1 MQRLSRSIAMMLIVG
16 PMLTAA
22 ACAEGAPD
30 DANQQSF
37 GTPDEATAALVDAL
51 ETHDVAAIRRL
62 IGPAADG
69 LLSSGDTAA
78 ERRDREAF
86 LARYRV
92 RHQLVAGGPDD
103 VMLQVGEDEWPLPV
117 PLRRR
122 DGKWRF
128 DGDAAAHELLMRRIG
143 TNELHTIDVMQGFV
157 EAQEEYAAA
166 GHDGAEPGVYARVLR
181 SDPGKQNG
189 LYWEVADG
197 EPPSPAGPFLAAA
210 TAAGRAPVGSPPGG
224 GTAGGGTPAPYHGY
238 VYRMLFSQ
246 GPAANGGERDYVV
259 DGKLTG
265 GFALLAHPAEYGQTG
280 VMTFMVSQDGIV
292 WQRDLGDK
300 TAELA
305 AAITRFDP
313 DRTWTPIA
321 PNETIV
327 ATRR

>member
-1 MQRLSRSIAMMLIVG
+1 MQRLSRSIEMMLIVG
-16 PMLTAA
+16 PMLLAA
-22 ACAEGAPD
+22 ACAERAPD
-30 DANQQSF
+30 DADQQAF
-37 GTPDEATAALVDAL
+37 GTPDEATAALVEAL
-51 ETHDVAAIRRL
+51 ETHDVAALRRL
-62 IGPAADG
+62 VGAEAEG

-78 ERRDREAF
+78 DRRDREAF

-122 DGKWRF
+122 NERWRF
-128 DGDAAAHELLMRRIG
+128 DGNAAAHELLMRRIG
-143 TNELHTIDVMQGFV
+143 TNELHTIDVMRGFV
-157 EAQEEYAAA
+157 EAQEEYAAV
-166 GHDGAEPGVYARVLR
+166 GHDGAERGVYARVLR
-181 SDPGKQNG
+181 SEPGKQNG
-189 LYWEVADG
+189 LYWEAADG

-210 TAAGRAPVGSPPGG
+210 TAAGKLTPGQPAPSEGQ
-224 GTAGGGTPAPYHGY
+224 PAPYHGY

-246 GPAANGGERDYVV
+246 GPAANGGARDYVV

-265 GFALLAHPAEYGQTG
+265 GFALLAYPAEYGQTG
-280 VMTFMVSQDGIV
+280 VMTLMVSQDGIV

-327 ATRR
+327 ATQQR

>member
-1 MQRLSRSIAMMLIVG
+1 MQRLSRSIAMMLLVG
-16 PMLTAA
+16 PMLTTA
-22 ACAEGAPD
+22 ACAGRAPG
-30 DANQQSF
+30 DADQQSF

-51 ETHDVAAIRRL
+51 ERHDVAAIRRL

-117 PLRRR
+117 PIRRR
-122 DGKWRF
+122 DQRWRF

-143 TNELHTIDVMQGFV
+143 TNELHTIDVTRGFV
-157 EAQEEYAAA
+157 EAQEEYAAL

-181 SDPGKQNG
+181 SDPGRQNG

-210 TAAGRAPVGSPPGG
+210 AAAGQVTPAQPAPSEGS
-224 GTAGGGTPAPYHGY
+224 AAPYHGY

-246 GPAANGGERDYVV
+246 GPAANGGARDYVV
-259 DGKLTG
+259 NGKLTG
-265 GFALLAHPAEYGQTG
+265 GFALLAAPAEYGRTG

-292 WQRDLGDK
+292 WQRDLGEK

-321 PNETIV
+321 ANETIV
-327 ATRR
+327 ATQR

>member
-1 MQRLSRSIAMMLIVG
+1 MQRLSRSIAMMLLVG
-16 PMLTAA
+16 PMLTTA
-22 ACAEGAPD
+22 ACAGRAPG
-30 DANQQSF
+30 DADQQSF

-51 ETHDVAAIRRL
+51 ERHDVAAIRRL

-117 PLRRR
+117 PIRRR
-122 DGKWRF
+122 DQRWRF

-143 TNELHTIDVMQGFV
+143 TNELHTIDVTRGFV
-157 EAQEEYAAA
+157 EAQEEYAAL

-181 SDPGKQNG
+181 SDPGRQNG
-189 LYWEVADG
+189 LYWQVADG

-210 TAAGRAPVGSPPGG
+210 TAAGQV
-224 GTAGGGTPAPYHGY
+224 TAGQPAPSEGSAAPYHGY

-246 GPAANGGERDYVV
+246 GPAANGGARDYVV
-259 DGKLTG
+259 NGKLTG
-265 GFALLAHPAEYGQTG
+265 GFALLAAPAEYGQTG

-292 WQRDLGDK
+292 WQRDLGER

-321 PNETIV
+321 ANETIV
-327 ATRR
+327 ATQR

>member
-22 ACAEGAPD
+22 ACAERAPD
-30 DANQQSF
+30 EADQQSF
-37 GTPDEATAALVDAL
+37 ATPDEATAALVEAL
-51 ETHDVAAIRRL
+51 ETHDVAAMRRL
-62 IGPAADG
+62 VGREAEN

-78 ERRDREAF
+78 DRRDREAF

-122 DGKWRF
+122 NQRWHF

-143 TNELHTIDVMQGFV
+143 TNELHTIDVMRGFV
-157 EAQEEYAAA
+157 EAQEEYAVA

-181 SDPGKQNG
+181 SDPGRQNG
-189 LYWEVADG
+189 LYWQVAEG
-197 EPPSPAGPFLAAA
+197 ERPSPAGPFLAAA
-210 TAAGRAPVGSPPGG
+210 TAAGKLTPGQAAPSE
-224 GTAGGGTPAPYHGY
+224 GTPAPYHGY

-246 GPAANGGERDYVV
+246 GPAANGGERDYVL

-265 GFALLAHPAEYGQTG
+265 GFALLAAPAEYGQTA

-292 WQRDLGDK
+292 WQRDLGEK

-321 PNETIV
+321 ANETIV
-327 ATRR
+327 ATQR